1 MLGELIFLFR
11 SFHGI
16 LASSGTIGAVL
27 AWLISYKPVLFGF
40 LLFLLLLSNWL
51 VRHEFTPQPSEPH
64 PQQFCSAPGTKKEE
78 EKKQGKEEGEQKPA
92 ISEANPND
100 RAMSMKDIEKVH
112 ACFALQDK
120 ILQRLVFSEMKLKV
134 LENQMFLM
142 WNKINHQGRSSRHW
156 NYPRRKYRTRR
167 QESAF
172 STISDCTSSFPTE

>member
-1 MLGELIFLFR
+1 MLGELILLFR

-16 LASSGTIGAVL
+16 LASSGTIGAVV

-51 VRHEFTPQPSEPH
+51 VRHEFTPQASEPH
-64 PQQFCSAPGTKKEE
+64 PQT
-78 EKKQGKEEGEQKPA
+78 EGEQKPTV
-92 ISEANPND
+92 SETNPNN
-100 RAMSMKDIEKVH
+100 RAMSMKDIEKIH

-134 LENQMFLM
+134 LESQMFLM

-156 NYPRRKYRTRR
+156 NGPRRKYRTRR
-167 QESAF
+167 QESIF
-172 STISDCTSSFPTE
+172 STISGCTSSFPTE